1 MHREPG
7 DRDAVLRQGE
17 LRVRDQPRDQVPGA
31 VQQEARHRHMVL
43 RQAVLP
49 QPRGE
54 PQQAH
59 DQGLSLNNVLCVEDI
74 FR

>member
-59 DQGLSLNNVLCVEDI
+59 DQGLSLNNVLCVEGI
-74 FR
+74 FL